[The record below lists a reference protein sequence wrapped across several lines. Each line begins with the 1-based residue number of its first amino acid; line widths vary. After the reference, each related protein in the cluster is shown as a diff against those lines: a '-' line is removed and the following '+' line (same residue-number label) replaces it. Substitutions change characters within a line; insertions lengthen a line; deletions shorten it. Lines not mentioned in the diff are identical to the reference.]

1 MSDYPLLNALCGP
14 EDLKQLDT
22 DKLLQLAQ
30 ELRGGFIETI
40 AGCGGHF
47 GPNLGVIELTLAL
60 YTAFDIPKDKI
71 IWDVGHQCYPHK
83 MLTGRWPQLG
93 TIKQYGGISG
103 YLRREESE
111 YDLFGAGHASTS
123 LSAALGFAKARDI
136 KGTKEH
142 VVGVIGDGS
151 LTGGMALEALLNVGN
166 TDVTFVLND
175 NTMSIAENVGALSTY
190 LAKLR
195 LMPLYQQV
203 ETKVKKT
210 LPKDGLL
217 YRAAA
222 GAKHAATHFAGPANT
237 GLFFEELG
245 FQYIGP
251 IDGHDLP
258 LLIQVFEHVKALK
271 GPVLLHVLTQKGK
284 GYAPAEG
291 DPRTWHATTSFNIE
305 DGKMEKKSSGISYS
319 QAFAESLIEAAE
331 RDPKLVAITAAM
343 PDGTGLN
350 KFQPKFPDRYFDVGI
365 AEQHGVT
372 FAAGL
377 AAGGMTPVCTIYSTF
392 LQRAYDQIVHDV
404 CIQNLP
410 VVFCMDRG
418 GLVGDDG
425 ATHHGVF
432 DIAYLRQIPN
442 MVHCSPKDTVELRA
456 MVSFAT
462 RYKAG
467 PIAVRYPRGSGPILG
482 EEPAPI
488 ELGMSETLKSGKDVA
503 IIAYGQMVATALE
516 AAKHLE
522 QVHGVSAEVVN
533 ARWAKPLDGNMLRD
547 VAARIGKIVTVEDGV
562 LAGGFGSG
570 VLEFFEENNL
580 FPAVK
585 RVGIGD
591 HFVEHGTIPILHSLN
606 GMDAL
611 GIVKAAGQVLGRNLD
626 PKAIN
631 TPSTK

>member
-1 MSDYPLLNALCGP
+1 MSDYPLLNALRGP

-404 CIQNLP
+404 CIQKLP